1 MNTKTTII
9 AIIAVVAI
17 VGVAAAVMLNND
29 DDKETITIQ
38 GSTTVAPYMLAVEEV
53 YEQKYNVD
61 LQISANGSGTGAS
74 AAINKT
80 ADLAMLSRDLKTAEK
95 DSGLVQTVIGI
106 DGIMAIIN
114 TSANVSNLTLA
125 QLEKIFSGEYTKWND
140 GDLGGN
146 DQKIVVVSRE
156 EGSGTRDGFEEAL
169 KKADNNYSLA
179 TDAVSVA
186 STGAVIDTVSKTA
199 GSIGYVSIGYTD
211 NVNAKS
217 DVVISKLNGVDATE
231 DNVKNGTYSIQRNLV
246 LATLGEATGATADL
260 INWILGTEG
269 QKLLV
274 EKGFISISA

>member
-38 GSTTVAPYMLAVEEV
+38 GPTTVAPYMLAVEEV